1 MINIKL
7 TINRMKH
14 IVSSSLYLEAG
25 PVPEVLWLVCF
36 ILFLVEVVLIIN
48 TCTCYVSFTIV
59 MEILLNCMFNFGIK
73 MCPKLPNSLTIRKP
87 DVVDR
92 LSVAN
97 FAATIKLNAFD
108 DFNYKL
114 CRELLI
120 LWLTVVDA
128 KIR

>member
-1 MINIKL
+1 MTIVSEAEHVHGFMINIKL

-59 MEILLNCMFNFGIK
+59 IKILLNICLVLALK
-73 MCPKLPNSLTIRKP
+73 CAR
-87 DVVDR
+87 
-92 LSVAN
+92 
-97 FAATIKLNAFD
+97 
-108 DFNYKL
+108 NY
-114 CRELLI
+114 LI
-120 LWLTVVDA
+120 
-128 KIR
+128 I